1 MMIPQSYSL
10 NYWNLKQWQ
19 IQDFPEGGH
28 QPQRGGVANILF
40 DRFSQKLHE
49 NEKILTWGG
58 MTVPPA
64 RSAML
69 SNVFVMLNM

>member
-19 IQDFPEGGH
+19 IQDFPEGGR
-28 QPQRGGVANILF
+28 QPQRGGTNILF

-49 NEKILTWGG
+49 NEKKLTQGG
-58 MTVPPA
+58 IPAPPA
-64 RSAML
+64 RSA
-69 SNVFVMLNM
+69 NVK